1 MYIAPTASNGTG
13 NVWVKLAQ
21 SGYESSNKTWAVQTL
36 IANKG
41 LHSFT
46 LPSVLAPG
54 NYLIRP
60 EIIALHEADAS
71 YAVNPA
77 RGAQFYMECI
87 QLSVTGTGSTVRSI
101 SPFPPSAS

>member
-1 MYIAPTASNGTG
+1 MVYIAPTASNGAG
-13 NVWVKLAQ
+13 PVWVKLAQ
-21 SGYESSNKTWAVQTL
+21 AGFDAGTWAVQTL

-46 LPSVLAPG
+46 LPSALAPG
-54 NYLIRP
+54 DYLIRP

-71 YAVNPA
+71 YATNPA

-87 QLSVTGTGSTVRSI
+87 QLTVTGSGTTVRS
-101 SPFPPSAS
+101 P